1 MTVFVDSLGII
12 FQINKFTSLAGMP
25 RIRRH
30 RRSLQ
35 RNCLGQFQVSNPNNY
50 ENDANTERHENEL
63 DENVFIVENN
73 DDESLLSL
81 QDDEH
86 SVQETMV
93 VDTNE
98 TAIGVIDIQD
108 VHPTP
113 SVSNSVDMPDE
124 LPMDASP
131 MSTNFHYI
139 SDNLE
144 EFGST
149 ITVARTI
156 DQKTLTSV
164 KNWCVNVSQL
174 SNCCEKCLRENTD
187 DDNIDIQATRTQTSW
202 IRKKFGVPLRNQSF
216 VNLCHLCRN
225 YMSQNV
231 WKYAWASVLCTL
243 FFFGKDYNC
252 NGEYLFTL
260 FPATFT
266 ESWKTAATH
275 VGFENQYCLPLFN
288 DFNGVYQEFTKMMT
302 QRKAKY
308 IKYWLNFFTFPFIKC
323 PVGCSV
329 QLQSAGR
336 ISFKHLLNLLIPSFK
351 AFKAEKKKLACIRS
365 DFLRSVIHM
374 ESFFSSPCVEVDVN
388 GLNLVTCIQHE
399 NVTDKKFIH
408 MPISPYGNQI
418 HPQSDRLAVMGTK
431 VRDGT
436 PCKAGKFSNTYTMAT
451 SVGGYSG
458 ISAIQLTSS
467 RKLNTKSEKLL
478 PQSEILFFHNRI
490 DIQNQVRLLFN
501 QHELDEDF
509 LSYLSD
515 SSLLPSETLI
525 NFCMSTSTTLTH
537 FSMLSIHEH
546 LESQT
551 SMNVYIPPSL
561 TINHVCDS
569 YGSEPLIPSR
579 KLAKN
584 NISLFIVNLCN
595 LNLELFGHTLL
606 HLCNTHQL
614 YIKYLNNIMKN
625 NFVSHSKGLEYLCRT
640 FNLDWTLFGN
650 KNDFSLLCHVADQ
663 LPYCEIIICPL
674 RSNVNYLDEEMMN
687 SCNQAI
693 IKKLFILCQQETS
706 RLSEIPEK
714 IYKFGVEFNL
724 LIIISNIKNEV
735 LFRYG
740 NDFFCWWHHNCLT
753 HLTTKVNE
761 ELNAIWNR
769 LCKSWNCLVYVA
781 DYRKLVS
788 LSDCSFFTRQTKIIC
803 NDHLLPLSTDF
814 NNTTFNCSVERCRRR
829 SKWRC
834 PKKDCYCCC
843 CSFHFKNLDGETDN
857 YFLHASQQ
865 NFSLSSD
872 SDSDTSSIVSENAS
886 ENAFTDTRE
895 EYLEFGLTETGF
907 LNDPTLQSEST
918 LLLPKLETSDNNVP
932 MHVLLNQTLQILKR
946 VRNPKP
952 ISKRFLRFFQ
962 NFAASNPKDVVSFL
976 QVEALLSPSLFYKQL
991 TDGSFPGALPY
1002 FLYHEQ
1008 KFNDKI
1014 NFASFYDHF
1023 ISRITNLELAASG
1036 NINYS
1041 YMLIDSLLNL
1051 NLNHCLTSNFFK
1063 RGIQNIEIK
1072 GIPLQQKEGPARK
1085 YSLTDSTKNVC
1096 ELSAAMRDKCATLF
1110 FTITLNMKKH
1120 PGIAPI
1126 YQAIENKFS
1135 HKNSEEYKSAMQ
1147 SYMPTILR
1155 MWSMT
1160 VEFLIDYLL
1169 NSTEKILGEIIDFW
1183 GRCEF
1188 QTLIGNVPHYHFLL
1202 WLQENDFDVLQK
1214 LVASTKRHLMFHFE
1228 NLFTSEIDIIRN
1240 KDDIDGLFNDFVTI
1254 QTHSCEKNNYR
1265 CCKKTDVKTNTKICR
1280 FPPYKAS
1287 NDIWLKEIPQNF
1299 SEDAVV
1305 VLKKIGL
1312 ILDYDDDENH
1322 IVEELACSKYSYAAV
1337 PGDHM
1342 MPNSPALFAI
1352 TRSSG
1357 NVLFVTENFSCKYLN
1372 KYAAGKEEHPDV
1384 KIKAGSN
1391 KESIKVNIGG
1401 IENTKI
1407 AGVQIGKK
1415 DSDMFQREISGI
1427 NALHVA
1433 HTEFI
1438 WWSLR
1443 LPCILTSFDFVH
1455 VPSIA
1460 LEHRGA
1466 ITLKNKR
1473 DSNNSMTGL
1482 PSLRETLN
1490 LPSFCYFTINQK
1502 IIIED
1507 ISSSNLSV
1515 DKVTKFSVRPP
1526 QLLFITKM
1534 QFYYSHF
1541 TSLKKILKKS
1551 DLITELTN
1559 FPVPWIDGCNY
1570 LIQVRSSSVDILKN
1584 FIAEKLNILDDA
1596 PIRRFKRVL
1605 DNIYSEPF
1613 RSKFLCEDTNLSQ
1626 SPAIVVFSSV
1636 YPKNSFKFLLHLLYT
1651 MGDFETE
1658 IDLLNARTLRE
1669 CFVKA
1674 NILPDGILNETHVA
1688 ALLKKYVL
1696 EQMKFLPGGSVSF
1709 SNRLLAAYQ
1718 SIHSLVMEDRAD
1730 YLQFPCVLMSSLTE
1744 KTETSIS
1751 NFITDTQIRLFQALK
1766 PPNVTNLPS
1775 TTDSHRNTLWI
1786 PDFVKLPEQTD
1797 YSFNE
1802 QLRIIENLIVDM
1814 KKYMNKDKTARLCHL
1829 IMGKPGAGKSYVSGI
1844 CLLFGIINGLH
1855 CYVTSLASRR
1865 AATFN
1870 CEHIH
1875 RLFCI
1880 CANKHDVATLVD
1892 KALKKLKNKPNYCAL
1907 LLNMDVLL
1915 IEEVGLISSE
1925 LLSVIDLI
1933 LKNLK
1938 NNSSSF
1944 GGVFVICNGDT
1955 NQLPNIDG
1963 SNVFLSSLLLF
1974 CFKAHFLRHYVRM
1987 VDAEGKELLE
1997 KMTMKPV
2004 SNNDI
2009 VIIKKIIEK
2018 RCRFVN
2024 SWEEIDDKRIM
2035 KVFGKK
2041 SAEQEAINFYHQE
2054 IRNSGES
2061 YCEIVAID
2069 EMCPNLSSHWQD
2081 ATNEAVNFLNKEC
2094 AEPKKLTLKKH
2105 CILRLTKNTDDL
2117 SQGSVCILAE
2127 LPNCNDNSIT
2137 VFVAPHVDAVMDAD
2151 LFVNKNFL
2159 NWKQAKLHKTV
2170 GYCLAMGRLTL
2181 RRTQMPV
2188 TNYVALTVH
2197 KLMGDTFYKLATQVS
2212 VTEQKFTLW
2221 MGSQLYVI
2229 LSRVKDLSN
2238 ITFVGQK

>member
-1 MTVFVDSLGII
+1 M
-12 FQINKFTSLAGMP
+12 SLAGMP
-25 RIRRH
+25 RSRRN
-30 RRSLQ
+30 RRSRQ
-35 RNCLGQFQVSNPNNY
+35 RNNLGQFLVSSPNNSVIEAITERD
-50 ENDANTERHENEL
+50 ENDL
-63 DENVFIVENN
+63 DENVFVVNN
-73 DDESLLSL
+73 GYDESVPPI
-81 QDDEH
+81 QDYLPSE
-86 SVQETMV
+86 QETMI
-93 VDTNE
+93 VDTSEIAND
-98 TAIGVIDIQD
+98 VIDIQELC
-108 VHPTP
+108 HTP
-113 SVSNSVDMPDE
+113 SVSDIVDLHEEIAMDE
-124 LPMDASP
+124 SP
-131 MSTNFHYI
+131 MFNNFHEI
-139 SDNLE
+139 SKDAE
-144 EFGST
+144 ELGST
-149 ITVARTI
+149 ITVARSI
-156 DQKTLTSV
+156 DKKTLTVV
-164 KNWCVNVSQL
+164 KNWRVNVSEL
-174 SNCCEKCLRENTD
+174 SNCCEKCLREDTDNT
-187 DDNIDIQATRTQTSW
+187 NIDIQATQRQTSW
-202 IRKKFGVPLRNQSF
+202 IKRKFGVPLRNQMCF
-216 VNLCHLCRN
+216 NLCHPCRN

-243 FFFGKDYNC
+243 FFFGKEINC

-275 VGFENQYCLPLFN
+275 VGFEDQYNLPLFN
-288 DFNGVYQEFTKMMT
+288 DFNSVYNDFSKMIG
-302 QRKAKY
+302 QRKAKC

-329 QLQSAGR
+329 QLQSVGK
-336 ISFKHLLNLLIPSFK
+336 ISFKHLLNFLIPSFK
-351 AFKAEKKKLACIRS
+351 AFKADKKKLTCMRS
-365 DFLRSVIHM
+365 DFLRSVIHLD
-374 ESFFSSPCVEVDVN
+374 SFFSSPCVEVDVN
-388 GLNLVTCIQHE
+388 GLNLLTCFQHE

-408 MPISPYGNQI
+408 MPILPHGNQI
-418 HPQSDRLAVMGTK
+418 HPQSDRLAVLGTK
-431 VRDGT
+431 IRDGT
-436 PCKAGKFSNTYTMAT
+436 PCRSGKFSNTYTMST

-458 ISAIQLTSS
+458 ISAIQLTTS

-478 PQSEILFFHNRI
+478 PQSEILFFNNRI
-490 DIQNQVRLLFN
+490 DIQNHVRILYN

-509 LSYLSD
+509 LAYLSD
-515 SSLLPSETLI
+515 YSSLPSETLL
-525 NFCMSTSTTLTH
+525 NFCLSTSTTLTQ
-537 FSMLSIHEH
+537 FSMLSVHEY

-551 SMNVYIPPSL
+551 SMNVFIPPSL
-561 TINHVCDS
+561 TINQVCDS
-569 YGSEPLIPSR
+569 YGSEPLIPSK
-579 KLAKN
+579 KLVKKS
-584 NISLFIVNLCN
+584 ISLFIINLCN
-595 LNLELFGHTLL
+595 VNLEIFGHSLL

-614 YIKYLNNIMKN
+614 YIKYLNNIMKSN
-625 NFVSHSKGLEYLCRT
+625 SVSHSKGLEYLCRT
-640 FNLDWTLFGN
+640 FDLDWTLFAN
-650 KNDFSLLCHVADQ
+650 KNDFSLLCHVAEK
-663 LPYCEIIICPL
+663 LPYCEIMICPS
-674 RSNVNYLDEEMMN
+674 RSSINYLNDEMFSN
-687 SCNQAI
+687 CPQSN
-693 IKKLFILCQQETS
+693 IKKLLIVCQEETS
-706 RLSEIPEK
+706 RTTEIPEK
-714 IYKFGVEFNL
+714 IYKFGVEFKL
-724 LIIISNIKNEV
+724 LLVISHITNEV

-740 NDFFCWWHHNCLT
+740 NDFFSWWYHNCLT
-753 HLTTKVNE
+753 HITTKMSE
-761 ELNAIWNR
+761 EHYAIWSR
-769 LCKSWNCLVYVA
+769 LSKCWNCLVYVA
-781 DYRKLVS
+781 DYRNLVS

-803 NDHLLPLSTDF
+803 NNHRLPLSTDF
-814 NNTTFNCSVERCRRR
+814 NDTTFNCSVERCRRR

-834 PKKDCYCCC
+834 PKKDCNCCC
-843 CSFHFKNLDGETDN
+843 CSFHFRIFDGETDN
-857 YFLHASQQ
+857 YFLHSSEQSI
-865 NFSLSSD
+865 SLCSD
-872 SDSDTSSIVSENAS
+872 SDSDTSCIITENVSENAFMDTS
-886 ENAFTDTRE
+886 EEF
-895 EYLEFGLTETGF
+895 LEFGLTETGF
-907 LNDPTLQSEST
+907 LNEPTLLSEST
-918 LLLPKLETSDNNVP
+918 LLLPKPETKDNNVP
-932 MHVLLNQTLQILKR
+932 IHVLLNQTLQILKR
-946 VRNPKP
+946 VKNPKP
-952 ISKRFLRFFQ
+952 LSKRFLRFFQ
-962 NFAASNPKDVVSFL
+962 NFAASNPTDVVSFL

-991 TDGSFPGALPY
+991 PDGSFPGALPY

-1008 KFNDKI
+1008 TFTAKMNY
-1014 NFASFYDHF
+1014 ASFYDHF
-1023 ISRITNLELAASG
+1023 LSRLTNLELAASG

-1051 NLNHCLTSNFFK
+1051 NLNHCFTPNFFK

-1072 GIPLQQKEGPARK
+1072 GIPLQQKDGPSRK
-1085 YSLTDSTKNVC
+1085 YSLTDSSKNVC
-1096 ELSAAMRDKCATLF
+1096 ELSAAMRDSCATLF

-1126 YQAIENKFS
+1126 YQAIENKFPN
-1135 HKNSEEYKSAMQ
+1135 KNCEEYKSAMQ

-1155 MWSMT
+1155 MWSLT
-1160 VEFLIDYLL
+1160 VEYLIDYLL

-1202 WLQENDFDVLQK
+1202 WLQEYDFDVLQN
-1214 LVASTKRHLMFHFE
+1214 LVASTKRHLMYHFE
-1228 NLFTSEIDIIRN
+1228 NLFSSDIDIIKN
-1240 KDDIDGLFNDFVTI
+1240 KDDINGLFDDFVTI

-1265 CCKKTDVKTNTKICR
+1265 CWKKTDVKTNKKICR

-1287 NDIWLKEIPQNF
+1287 NHIWLKAIPQNF
-1299 SEDAVV
+1299 SEDAVI

-1312 ILDYDDDENH
+1312 IIDYDDDENH
-1322 IVEELACSKYSYAAV
+1322 IVEELACSKYSYAAI

-1391 KESIKVNIGG
+1391 KESFQVNISG

-1407 AGVQIGKK
+1407 TGVQIGKNE
-1415 DSDMFQREISGI
+1415 SGMMQREVAGI

-1460 LEHRGA
+1460 LEHRVA
-1466 ITLKNKR
+1466 IPLKNNR
-1473 DSNNSMTGL
+1473 DFNNSITGL
-1482 PSLRETLN
+1482 CSLRENLN
-1490 LPSFCYFTINQK
+1490 LPSFCYFNINQK

-1507 ISSSNLSV
+1507 LSSSNLSV

-1526 QLLFITKM
+1526 QLLFIRKM

-1541 TSLKKILKKS
+1541 TAVKKIFKRN
-1551 DLITELTN
+1551 DLIAQLKN

-1570 LIQVRSSSVDILKN
+1570 LIQVRSSSVDILKSY
-1584 FIAEKLNILDDA
+1584 IAEKVIINNDA
-1596 PIRRFKRVL
+1596 PIRRFKRIL
-1605 DNIYSEPF
+1605 DNIHSEPF
-1613 RSKFLCEDTNLSQ
+1613 RSKFLCEDMNLSQ
-1626 SPAIVVFSSV
+1626 SPAVVVFSSV

-1651 MGDFETE
+1651 MGEFETE
-1658 IDLLNARTLRE
+1658 IDLFNARTLRE

-1674 NILPDGILNETHVA
+1674 NILPDGVLNETHVA

-1709 SNRLLAAYQ
+1709 SNRIIAAYD

-1730 YLQFPCVLMSSLTE
+1730 CLNFPCVLMNSLTE
-1744 KTETSIS
+1744 KTETCIRT
-1751 NFITDTQIRLFQALK
+1751 FIEETQIRLFHALK
-1766 PPNVTNLPS
+1766 PPNVKNLP
-1775 TTDSHRNTLWI
+1775 TTPNSYCNTLWI
-1786 PDFVKLPEQTD
+1786 PEFVKLPVQTD

-1802 QLRIIENLIVDM
+1802 QLRIIENIIVNM
-1814 KKYMNKDKTARLCHL
+1814 KQYMARDKRAVLSHL
-1829 IMGKPGAGKSYVSGI
+1829 IMGKPGAGKSYVSGV
-1844 CLLFGIINGLH
+1844 CLLFGLVNGLN

-1865 AATFN
+1865 SASFN

-1880 CANKHDVATLVD
+1880 CVNKHDVATTVD
-1892 KALKKLKNKPNYCAL
+1892 KALQKLRNKPNYCAL
-1907 LLNMDVLL
+1907 LMNIDVLL
-1915 IEEVGLISSE
+1915 IEEVGVISSE

-1955 NQLPNIDG
+1955 NQLPNING
-1963 SNVFLSSLLLF
+1963 SNVFLSPLLLF

-1997 KMTMKPV
+1997 KMTLKPIT
-2004 SNNDI
+2004 NDDI
-2009 VIIKKIIEK
+2009 IIIKKIIEK
-2018 RCRFVN
+2018 RCSFVN
-2024 SWEEIDDKRIM
+2024 SWEDIADKRIM
-2035 KVFGKK
+2035 KVFGKR
-2041 SAEQEAINFYHQE
+2041 SAEQEAINNYHQE
-2054 IRNSGES
+2054 IRTCGEGF
-2061 YCEIVAID
+2061 CEINALD
-2069 EMCPNLSSHWQD
+2069 EMCPNLSSYWQD

-2105 CILRLTKNTDDL
+2105 CVLRLTKNTDDL
-2117 SQGSVCILAE
+2117 SQGNVCILAE
-2127 LPNCNDNSIT
+2127 LPNCNESFIK

-2159 NWKQAKLHKTV
+2159 DWKQAKLHKTV
-2170 GYCLAMGRLTL
+2170 GYCMAMGNVTV
-2181 RRTQMPV
+2181 RRTQIPV

-2229 LSRVKDLSN
+2229 LSRVQDLSN